1 MSNQVRTVEEHFIPE
16 ALLSEVPIKFP
27 SNAQSYFFYK
37 RIVDMIVC
45 SLTLLF
51 CWPLLIAVA
60 VMIKLDSPGP
70 ILFRQKRVG
79 VRTSMRNGRL
89 VTKNYLF
96 SMYKFRTMY
105 HNASDER
112 HRKFIKA
119 YIENNHSEMAELQ
132 NGELNESN
140 QYKLVGDPRIT
151 RVGAFLRKT
160 SLDELPQ
167 ILNVLQGHMSLVGPR
182 PAIPYEVEM
191 YEPWHRK
198 RLQSTPGITGLWQ
211 VTARSSTSFDEMVRL
226 DIQYTEIR
234 TLKLDLLILFKT
246 PLEVIKGDGAQ

>member
-1 MSNQVRTVEEHFIPE
+1 MSNQLRMVEEPFIPE
-16 ALLSEVPIKFP
+16 ALLTEVPIKFP
-27 SNAQSYFFYK
+27 TDAQSYFLYK
-37 RIVDMIVC
+37 RIVDVFVC
-45 SLTLLF
+45 TLTLLF
-51 CWPLLIAVA
+51 CLPLFFAIAL
-60 VMIKLDSPGP
+60 MIKLDSPGP

-79 VRTSMRNGRL
+79 VKTSLRNGRL
-89 VTKNYLF
+89 VTQNYLF

-105 HNASDER
+105 HNASDDR

-119 YIENNHSEMAELQ
+119 YIDNNHKEMAKLQ
-132 NGELNESN
+132 NGELNGSN

-151 RVGAFLRKT
+151 RAGAFLRKT

-182 PAIPYEVEM
+182 PAIPYEVEI

-211 VTARSSTSFDEMVRL
+211 ITARSSTSFDEMVRL

-234 TLKLDLLILFKT
+234 TLKLDLLILLKT
-246 PLEVIKGDGAQ
+246 PLEVIKGEGAQ